1 MNWVWIG
8 SNLGLIGGRILEH
21 LALTAPPIVIGLVLS
36 IPLGYAASHSKVA
49 RSVLLSV
56 GGILYTIP
64 SIALLVLVP
73 VVIGLT
79 ILNPL
84 NLVFALS
91 IYAVAIMVRS
101 AADAFA
107 AVPKDVLASATA
119 IGFSRWQRFFV
130 VELPLA
136 VPVLLAGIRVVS
148 VSTVSIASVGAL
160 IGIEQ
165 LGSFFTDAFQ
175 RSFLTE
181 AIVGI
186 VSILVIAAVYDVI
199 LSRTGRTLTPW
210 DRKQG
215 ARMASA
221 GVYGVAGGA
230 PGGGAL

>member
-36 IPLGYAASHSKVA
+36 IPLGYAASRSKIA
-49 RSVLLSV
+49 RSILLSV

-73 VVIGLT
+73 VVFALA

-107 AVPKDVLASATA
+107 SVPHDVLASATA

-136 VPVLLAGIRVVS
+136 IPVLLAGIRVVS

-160 IGIEQ
+160 IGIDQ

-175 RSFLTE
+175 RSFPTE
-181 AIVGI
+181 AIVGMFC
-186 VSILVIAAVYDVI
+186 ILVLAGGYDQI
-199 LSRTGRTLTPW
+199 LSRIGRALTPW
-210 DRKQG
+210 NRQQQ
-215 ARMASA
+215 MA
-221 GVYGVAGGA
+221 A
-230 PGGGAL
+230 PQMYAPTAASSV

>member
-36 IPLGYAASHSKVA
+36 IPLGYAAS
-49 RSVLLSV
+49 RSRLWRSILLSV

-73 VVIGLT
+73 VTLGLA

-84 NLVFALS
+84 NLVFALT

-101 AADAFA
+101 TADAFSS
-107 AVPKDVLASATA
+107 VPRDVVASATA
-119 IGFSRWQRFFV
+119 TGFSGRQRFFE

-136 VPVLLAGIRVVS
+136 IPVLLAGIRVVS

-160 IGIEQ
+160 IGIDQ

-175 RSFLTE
+175 RSFPTE
-181 AIVGI
+181 AVVGI
-186 VSILVIAAVYDVI
+186 VAILILAAVYDII
-199 LSRTGRTLTPW
+199 LSRIGRALMPW
-210 DRKQG
+210 NRRQP
-215 ARMASA
+215 AVMASPK
-221 GVYGVAGGA
+221 VYSEPLGGS
-230 PGGGAL
+230 L

>member
-36 IPLGYAASHSKVA
+36 IPLGYAASRSKVA
-49 RSVLLSV
+49 RSILLSV

-73 VVIGLT
+73 VVLGLA

-107 AVPKDVLASATA
+107 SVSEGRASPRRRRSGSRAGSDSSSSSCRSRFPCCWPASAW
-119 IGFSRWQRFFV
+119 SR
-130 VELPLA
+130 
-136 VPVLLAGIRVVS
+136 
-148 VSTVSIASVGAL
+148 
-160 IGIEQ
+160 
-165 LGSFFTDAFQ
+165 
-175 RSFLTE
+175 
-181 AIVGI
+181 
-186 VSILVIAAVYDVI
+186 
-199 LSRTGRTLTPW
+199 
-210 DRKQG
+210 
-215 ARMASA
+215 
-221 GVYGVAGGA
+221 
-230 PGGGAL
+230 

>member
-21 LALTAPPIVIGLVLS
+21 LALTAPPIVIGLVVS
-36 IPLGYAASHSKVA
+36 IPLGYAASRSKVA
-49 RSVLLSV
+49 RSILLSV
-56 GGILYTIP
+56 GSALYTIP

-73 VVIGLT
+73 VVLGLA
-79 ILNPL
+79 ILDPL
-84 NLVFALS
+84 NLVFALT
-91 IYAVAIMVRS
+91 IYAIALMVRS

-107 AVPKDVLASATA
+107 AVPQDVLASATA
-119 IGFSRWQRFFV
+119 IGFSRWQRFFG

-160 IGIEQ
+160 TGIDQ

-186 VSILVIAAVYDVI
+186 VAILVIAAVYDVI
-199 LSRTGRTLTPW
+199 LSRAGRALTPW
-210 DRKQG
+210 NRAAALIAPPKMYSQPF
-215 ARMASA
+215 
-221 GVYGVAGGA
+221 GGS
-230 PGGGAL
+230 L

>member
-36 IPLGYAASHSKVA
+36 IPLGYAASRSKVA
-49 RSVLLSV
+49 RSILLSV

-73 VVIGLT
+73 VVLGLA

-84 NLVFALS
+84 NLVAALT

-101 AADAFA
+101 AADAFESL
-107 AVPKDVLASATA
+107 PKDVLASATA

-130 VELPLA
+130 VELPMA
-136 VPVLLAGIRVVS
+136 IPVLLAGIRVVS

-160 IGIEQ
+160 TGIDQ
-165 LGSFFTDAFQ
+165 LGSFFTDAFY
-175 RSFLTE
+175 RYFPTE
-181 AIVGI
+181 AIVGM
-186 VSILVIAAVYDVI
+186 VSVLLIAAAYDLI
-199 LSRTGRTLTPW
+199 LSRTGRALTPW
-210 DRKQG
+210 NRRAAAPSPQMYEADKV
-215 ARMASA
+215 AS
-221 GVYGVAGGA
+221 
-230 PGGGAL
+230 L

>member
-21 LALTAPPIVIGLVLS
+21 LALSAPPIVIGLVLS
-36 IPLGYAASHSKVA
+36 IPLGYAASRSRVA
-49 RSVLLSV
+49 RSILLSV

-73 VVIGLT
+73 VVFGLA

-84 NLVFALS
+84 NLVFALT

-107 AVPKDVLASATA
+107 SVPKDVVATATA
-119 IGFSRWQRFFV
+119 IGFSGWQRFFA

-148 VSTVSIASVGAL
+148 VSTVSIASVGAVT
-160 IGIEQ
+160 GIDQ
-165 LGSFFTDAFQ
+165 LGSFLTDAFQ

-186 VSILVIAAVYDVI
+186 VAILLIAAVFDVI
-199 LSRTGRTLTPW
+199 LTR
-210 DRKQG
+210 
-215 ARMASA
+215 
-221 GVYGVAGGA
+221 AGGA
-230 PGGGAL
+230 LMPWNRTQKTVMASPKVYSEPVGGSL

>member
-36 IPLGYAASHSKVA
+36 IPLGYAASHSTVA
-49 RSVLLSV
+49 RSILLSV

-73 VVIGLT
+73 VTLGLA

-84 NLVFALS
+84 NLVFALT

-107 AVPKDVLASATA
+107 SVPRDVVSSATA
-119 IGFSRWQRFFV
+119 TGFSGVQRFFG

-136 VPVLLAGIRVVS
+136 IPVLLAGIRVVS

-160 IGIEQ
+160 IGIDQ

-175 RSFLTE
+175 RSFPTE

-186 VSILVIAAVYDVI
+186 VAILLLAALYDVV
-199 LSRTGRTLTPW
+199 LSRIGKALMPWNRT
-210 DRKQG
+210 R
-215 ARMASA
+215 AAEMASA
-221 GVYGVAGGA
+221 KVYSVPLGGS
-230 PGGGAL
+230 L

>member
-1 MNWVWIG
+1 MNWGWIG

-36 IPLGYAASHSKVA
+36 IPLGYAAS
-49 RSVLLSV
+49 RSRLWRSILLSI

-73 VVIGLT
+73 VVLGLA

-107 AVPKDVLASATA
+107 SVPQDVLASATA
-119 IGFSRWQRFFV
+119 IGFSPRQRFFA

-148 VSTVSIASVGAL
+148 VSTVSLASVGAL
-160 IGIEQ
+160 IGIDQ

-175 RSFLTE
+175 RSFPTE
-181 AIVGI
+181 AIVGL
-186 VSILVIAAVYDVI
+186 VCILALAAVYDVI
-199 LSRTGRTLTPW
+199 LSRIGRAITPW
-210 DRKQG
+210 NRAQK
-215 ARMASA
+215 AVMASPK
-221 GVYGVAGGA
+221 VFSQPLGGS
-230 PGGGAL
+230 L

>member
-8 SNLGLIGGRILEH
+8 SNLDLIGGRILEH
-21 LALTAPPIVIGLVLS
+21 LALTAPPILIGLVLS
-36 IPLGYAASHSKVA
+36 IPLGYAASRSKVA
-49 RSVLLSV
+49 RSILLSV
-56 GGILYTIP
+56 GSILYTVP

-73 VVIGLT
+73 VVLGLT

-107 AVPKDVLASATA
+107 SVPKDVVASATA
-119 IGFSRWQRFFV
+119 IGFSGWQRFFV

-136 VPVLLAGIRVVS
+136 IPVILAGIRVVS

-160 IGIEQ
+160 TGIDQ

-175 RSFLTE
+175 RSFPTE
-181 AIVGI
+181 AIVGM
-186 VSILVIAAVYDVI
+186 VSILVIAALYDVI
-199 LSRTGRTLTPW
+199 LSRTARALTPW
-210 DRKQG
+210 NRKNPPV
-215 ARMASA
+215 MAPPEMYSTPL
-221 GVYGVAGGA
+221 GGS
-230 PGGGAL
+230 L

>member
-36 IPLGYAASHSKVA
+36 IPLGYAASRSKVA
-49 RSVLLSV
+49 RSILLSV

-73 VVIGLT
+73 VVFVLP
-79 ILNPL
+79 ILNPA
-84 NLVFALS
+84 NLVFTLS

-107 AVPKDVLASATA
+107 SVPGDVRSSATA
-119 IGFSRWQRFFV
+119 IGFSGWQRFFS

-136 VPVLLAGIRVVS
+136 GPVLLAGIRVVS
-148 VSTVSIASVGAL
+148 VSTVSLASVGAL
-160 IGIEQ
+160 IGTDQ

-175 RSFLTE
+175 RNFPTE

-186 VSILVIAAVYDVI
+186 VAIVLIAAAYDII
-199 LSRTGRTLTPW
+199 LSRVGRLVMPW
-210 DRKQG
+210 NRKNPP
-215 ARMASA
+215 RMASPRSYIRPIA
-221 GVYGVAGGA
+221 ET
-230 PGGGAL
+230 L

>member
-36 IPLGYAASHSKVA
+36 IPLGYAASRSKVA
-49 RSVLLSV
+49 RSILLSV

-73 VVIGLT
+73 VVLGLA
-79 ILNPL
+79 ILDPL
-84 NLVFALS
+84 NLVFALT

-107 AVPKDVLASATA
+107 SVPKDVLASATA
-119 IGFSRWQRFFV
+119 IGFSRRQRFFV

-136 VPVLLAGIRVVS
+136 VPLLLAGIRVVS

-165 LGSFFTDAFQ
+165 LGTFFVDAFQ
-175 RSFLTE
+175 RSFPTE
-181 AIVGI
+181 AIVGM
-186 VSILVIAAVYDVI
+186 VCVLAVAAIYDII
-199 LSRTGRTLTPW
+199 LSRTGRALTPW
-210 DRKQG
+210 SRKQ
-215 ARMASA
+215 AVASPRMYTADK
-221 GVYGVAGGA
+221 VA
-230 PGGGAL
+230 AL

>member
-21 LALTAPPIVIGLVLS
+21 LALTAPPIVIGLLLS
-36 IPLGYAASHSKVA
+36 IPLGYWASRSKVA
-49 RSVLLSV
+49 RSVLLSL

-73 VVIGLT
+73 VVLGLP

-84 NLVFALS
+84 NLVFALT

-101 AADAFA
+101 SADAFA
-107 AVPKDVLASATA
+107 SVSADVRASATA
-119 IGFSRWQRFFV
+119 TGFSAWQRFFG

-136 VPVLLAGIRVVS
+136 GPVLLAGIRVVS

-160 IGIEQ
+160 IGIDQ

-175 RSFLTE
+175 RQFLTE
-181 AIVGI
+181 AVVGI
-186 VSILVIAAVYDVI
+186 VCILLIAAVFD
-199 LSRTGRTLTPW
+199 LLLTRIAAIVLPW
-210 DRKQG
+210 NRRRP
-215 ARMASA
+215 ARMASPSVSA
-221 GVYGVAGGA
+221 ASALVQGGA
-230 PGGGAL
+230 S